1 MKISKE
7 QEQQIAQMM
16 RALSISREEAIEL
29 LAEDDD
35 IDHDIKKDYD
45 LTAEQQKNAQI
56 YQKSGNYTRKSEP
69 SKRERKADN
78 EKREIIAR
86 IEQMLQNFAEYE
98 QISVKNIEKEV
109 CFSLNGAEFSISLIK
124 HRPPKAK

>member
-1 MKISKE
+1 MKITKE
-7 QEQQIAQMM
+7 QEKQIAQMM
-16 RALSISREEAIEL
+16 KALSISRDEAIEL

-45 LTAEQQKNAQI
+45 LNAEQQKNAKI
-56 YQKSGNYTRKSEP
+56 YQKSGNYTRKVEV
-69 SKRERKADN
+69 KRERKADE

-86 IEQMLQNFAEYE
+86 IEEMLKKFAEYE
-98 QISVKNIEKEV
+98 NVSVKNIEKEV
-109 CFSLNGAEFSISLIK
+109 CFSLNGANFSISLTK

>member
-1 MKISKE
+1 MKITKE
-7 QEQQIAQMM
+7 QEKQIAQMM
-16 RALSISREEAIEL
+16 KALSISRDEAIEL

-45 LTAEQQKNAQI
+45 LNAEQQKNAKI
-56 YQKSGNYTRKSEP
+56 YQKSGNYTRKVEV
-69 SKRERKADN
+69 KRERKPDE

-86 IEQMLQNFAEYE
+86 IEEMLKKFAEYE
-98 QISVKNIEKEV
+98 NISVKNIEKEV
-109 CFSLNGAEFSISLIK
+109 CFSLNGANFSISLTK